1 MSFLSK
7 AGDFDM
13 NLLLMTIPLIR
24 ETKAKP
30 KKSSLLDLYY
40 PWIIDGFSLI
50 LLAPSERIKHKPC
63 VWSAE
68 QLFLSSLPWL
78 SKLDQRIGSSEVP
91 PLLGPGTWNQEF
103 LKGVAYTCTR
113 CCDSPAILLGMEKSG
128 VCSCGLLLSSKNFP
142 FFPSFLP
149 PTASWSLHVLKLLAP
164 WHCLLRS
171 REGYLG
177 TEPSWL
183 RFLSPSALRWPG
195 VAYSVL
201 HWFCQT
207 LVRPLEK
214 HLSNGMGH
222 MCLLDFT
229 SSEWG

>member
-1 MSFLSK
+1 MK
-7 AGDFDM
+7 
-13 NLLLMTIPLIR
+13 LLLMTIPLIR

-30 KKSSLLDLYY
+30 KNNSLLDLYY

-50 LLAPSERIKHKPC
+50 LLSPSEHIKNKSC

-68 QLFLSSLPWL
+68 QPFLSSLPGL

-91 PLLGPGTWNQEF
+91 PLLGPGSWNQEF
-103 LKGVAYTCTR
+103 LKWVACTWAPER
-113 CCDSPAILLGMEKSG
+113 SLYSLLWLPCRSSG
-128 VCSCGLLLSSKNFP
+128 DGKVWRVCSCVLLLSSKTFP
-142 FFPSFLP
+142 FSPSFLP

-164 WHCLLRS
+164 WHCPLRN

-177 TEPSWL
+177 TKPSWL

-195 VAYSVL
+195 VACSTL
-201 HWFCQT
+201 HGFCQT

-214 HLSNGMGH
+214 CLANGVGH
-222 MCLLDFT
+222 IRPLNFT